1 MAFGFFDESSKVIK
15 KGSKIFKYV
24 VKEADKMA
32 GFSEAKF
39 QARTKEL
46 QGRLKKGE
54 TLDDILPDAFAV
66 IKAASK
72 KYIGL
77 DPFEVQVIGAY
88 AIHKGN
94 IAEMKTGEG
103 KSLTAVFPAY
113 LNALEG
119 KGVHIVTVNEYLA
132 QREAEGSIG
141 TLFRTLGLTVGLN
154 RNGIPKSEKK
164 AVYACDIVYTTHS
177 EVGFDYLRDNMAH
190 KRDDIVIRELNYCII
205 DEIDSIL
212 IDEARTP
219 LIISGGKKN
228 TKDLYEVVD
237 KFVKGLKD
245 DEYEID
251 VEARHCVL
259 SQKGMKKAEKNFKV
273 ANLYDV
279 QNVDLTH
286 RINNALRAN
295 YIMADN
301 VDYVVN
307 DGAVE
312 IVDQFTGRI
321 LKGRQYSQGLHQALE
336 AKEGVEIKQETET
349 YASVTYQNLF
359 RMYNKLSGMTG
370 TAKTEE
376 EEFLEIYNMFVIEVP
391 TNRPLARKDLT
402 DRMYATAKG
411 KYEAIAEDVYQKN
424 KKGQPVLV
432 GTISVDVS
440 EIISGYLKKRGVKHE
455 ILNAKNHFREA
466 EIIEKAGEKGSVTI
480 ATNMAG
486 RGTDIKLKPEVL
498 KLGGLAV
505 IGTERHESRRID
517 NQLRGRSGRQGEP
530 GESKFY
536 ISTED
541 DLFVRFGSKM
551 LVNQIYKLAID
562 KASGKDVGVESKIVS
577 STLKSAQRKIEGS
590 NYDARKDVLKYDD
603 VVAKQRELIY
613 NQRTSILL
621 NDDLEKDVV
630 KMIDAAVD
638 MLVDKHVHSETG
650 INYESLITEFNGVY
664 YPNGTLDIN
673 DLKKMNETKLKSHLK
688 EINEGYCTVK
698 KDIVPYEIYKEF
710 LKAIVLRSV
719 DTRWRRHLEAMASL
733 RSGVALQSYG
743 QGKPLIIYQ
752 EEGLKLFNDMN
763 NNILRDVSILAV
775 RAQLQPAQPKKQ
787 PIKKAKV
794 AEV

>member
-1 MAFGFFDESSKVIK
+1 MAFGFFDESSKVVK

-24 VKEADKMA
+24 SKEADKMS

-54 TLDDILPDAFAV
+54 SLDDILPDAFAV

-72 KYIGL
+72 KFIGL

-88 AIHKGN
+88 AIHNGN

-113 LNALEG
+113 LNALDG
-119 KGVHIVTVNEYLA
+119 KGVHIITVNDYLA
-132 QREAEGSIG
+132 QREADGAIG
-141 TLFRTLGLTVGLN
+141 NLFRTLGLTVGLN
-154 RNGIPKSEKK
+154 KNGIPKSEKK
-164 AVYACDIVYTTHS
+164 EVYACDIIYTTHS
-177 EVGFDYLRDNMAH
+177 ELGFDYLRDNMAH
-190 KRDDIVIRELNYCII
+190 RKEEIVIRDLNYCII

-219 LIISGGKKN
+219 LIISGGKKD
-228 TKDLYEVVD
+228 TKDLYEAVD
-237 KFVKGLKD
+237 KFAKSLKD
-245 DEYEID
+245 SEYDID

-259 SQKGMKKAEKNFKV
+259 TQKGIAKAEKHFKV
-273 ANLYDV
+273 KNLYDV

-321 LKGRQYSQGLHQALE
+321 LKGRQYSQGLHQAIE

-349 YASVTYQNLF
+349 YASITYQNLF
-359 RMYNKLSGMTG
+359 RMYKKLSGMTG

-391 TNRPLARKDLT
+391 TNVPVIRKDLT
-402 DRMYATAKG
+402 DRMYGTAKG
-411 KYEAIAEDVYQKN
+411 KYEAIAEDVFQRN

-432 GTISVDVS
+432 GTISVEVS
-440 EIISGYLKKRGVKHE
+440 EIISGYLTKRGIKHE

-466 EIIEKAGEKGSVTI
+466 EIIENAGAKGSVTI

-486 RGTDIKLKPEVL
+486 RGTDIKLSPEVL

-541 DLFVRFGSKM
+541 DLFIRFGNKM
-551 LVNQIYKLAID
+551 LVNQITKLSLN
-562 KASGKDVGVESKIVS
+562 KTTGKDEGLESKMVS
-577 STLKSAQRKIEGS
+577 STLKGAQRKIEGS

-613 NQRTSILL
+613 AQRTSILM
-621 NDDLEKDVV
+621 NDDLEADVV

-638 MLVDKHVHSETG
+638 ILVDRHCHSETG
-650 INYESLITEFNGVY
+650 VNYEGVIAEFNGIY
-664 YPNGTLDIN
+664 YPNGTLDIS
-673 DLKKMNETKLKSHLK
+673 DLKKMDENKLKVHLK
-688 EINEGYCTVK
+688 KINEGYCTVK

-710 LKAIVLRSV
+710 LKTIVLRTV
-719 DTRWRRHLEAMASL
+719 DQRWRKHIEAMAAL
-733 RSGVALQSYG
+733 RSGVALQAYG
-743 QGKPLIIYQ
+743 QGKPLIMYQ
-752 EEGLKLFNDMN
+752 EEGLKLFNEMN
-763 NNILRDVSILAV
+763 NSILRDVSILAV
-775 RAQLQPAQPKKQ
+775 RAQLQPAPAQKTRV
-787 PIKKAKV
+787 AKV
-794 AEV
+794 